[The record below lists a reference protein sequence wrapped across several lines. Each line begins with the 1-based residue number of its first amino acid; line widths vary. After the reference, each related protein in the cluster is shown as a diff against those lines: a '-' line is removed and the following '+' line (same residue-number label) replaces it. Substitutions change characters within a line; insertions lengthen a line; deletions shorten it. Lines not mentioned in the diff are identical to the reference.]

1 MLDRELD
8 PVTTDGL
15 DTLDVRELLE
25 EFLESPSIRKKGD
38 YVACLDS
45 LSNAA
50 CFVSD

>member
-15 DTLDVRELLE
+15 DTLDVRELIG

-38 YVACLDS
+38 YVACLAS
-45 LSNAA
+45 LYSA
-50 CFVSD
+50 FFTF